1 MRERYDSDISREK
14 FAEILPLLQSVRRR
28 TKPVTVDLYEVF
40 CAILYLLRTGCQWR
54 MLPREFP
61 KWVTVHSYYAKWSAP
76 DEQGVSALE
85 RALKNQVGAARGR
98 QGRSACSTFLIVDA
112 QSVKNTDTA
121 GFKGYDAGK
130 KVSGIKRHIAVD
142 TQGLPHAVAVTTADV
157 TDRKGALQA
166 LRRCKCSLS
175 KVQSLLCDSSYLGKP
190 FAQGVKQILGEQ
202 VSVQIA
208 KRSELHT
215 FKVMPQRWVVE
226 RSFAW
231 LEKNRRLWKNCE
243 RSLNSSLQM
252 VHLAFLALLLRRS

>member
-1 MRERYDSDISREK
+1 M
-14 FAEILPLLQSVRRR
+14 
-28 TKPVTVDLYEVF
+28 
-40 CAILYLLRTGCQWR
+40 
-54 MLPREFP
+54 
-61 KWVTVHSYYAKWSAP
+61 
-76 DEQGVSALE
+76 
-85 RALKNQVGAARGR
+85 R
-98 QGRSACSTFLIVDA
+98 QGRNVKPTLLIVDA

-142 TQGLPHAVAVTTADV
+142 TLGLPHALAVTTAEV

-166 LRRCKCSLS
+166 LKRCSAGLGQVS
-175 KVQSLLCDSSYLGKP
+175 GLLVDSGYTGQP
-190 FAQGVKQILGEQ
+190 FAQGVHELLGQDVTVQ
-202 VSVQIA
+202 VA

-215 FKVMPQRWVVE
+215 FKVMPKRWIVE

-243 RSLNSSLQM
+243 RWLNTSLQF